1 MPNKY
6 YLTTP
11 LYYVNSKPHIGHS
24 YTNIAA
30 DTLARFKRLTGHEVL
45 FLTGTDEH
53 GQKVAKAAETA
64 GMTPKEFVDKI
75 SLTFNDLWKTLNISY
90 DDFIRTTETR
100 HFHAVQTIWK
110 KLSEIKTKGESVL
123 YKNTYDGYY
132 CVTCETFF
140 AEGFIEQEGKNL
152 CPDCKRPLE
161 KMREDN
167 YFLKISEY
175 QDWLIQYIHDHESFI
190 LPEMRR
196 NEVLGFLEK
205 SKLRDLCVSRPK
217 SRVSWGIPVNET
229 HVAYVWFDALINYV
243 TACGYEADK
252 AKFKKWWPADVHLI
266 GKDILKYHA
275 VYWPIILHIL
285 GVEPPRMIFA
295 HGWWVQGGE
304 KMSKSKGN
312 VIDPAEIVKQYGVD
326 AYRYFLL
333 REAPF
338 GFDGT
343 FSEEALI
350 DRFNHDLANDLG
362 NLLQRTLTMCEKYF
376 NGKIPVGDPLRKF
389 LGDLSFDD
397 AQKAPKVQ
405 QNPVIYKTVVYMALG
420 IEDLFRRMPDMMR
433 NLAFSDALAEIW
445 TLINKANKHIED
457 TAPWILAKQSKHEDL
472 KIVILSLCEVLRI
485 IAQALWPFM
494 PKTGKDIWAQLG
506 IKEDIEKTLFIGNGW
521 GYFKRGGKVAKGAP
535 LFPKIE

>member
-53 GQKVAKAAETA
+53 GQKVAKAAEAA

-75 SLTFNDLWKTLNISY
+75 SLTFHDLWKTLNISY
-90 DDFIRTTETR
+90 DHFIRTTETR

-110 KLSEIKTKGESVL
+110 KLSEIKIKGESVL
-123 YKNTYDGYY
+123 YKDTYDGYY
-132 CVTCETFF
+132 CVACETFF
-140 AEGFIEQEGKNL
+140 TEGFIEQEGRNL
-152 CPDCKRPLE
+152 CPECKRLLE

-175 QDWLIQYIHDHESFI
+175 QDWLIKYIHDHESFI

-196 NEVLGFLEK
+196 NEVLGFLENN
-205 SKLRDLCVSRPK
+205 KLRDLCVSRPK

-243 TACGYEADK
+243 TACGYEANK

-285 GVEPPRMIFA
+285 EIEPPRMIFA

-304 KMSKSKGN
+304 KMSKSLGN
-312 VIDPAEIVKQYGVD
+312 VVDPYEVIKICGTYGVD

-333 REAPF
+333 RETPF

-362 NLLQRTLTMCEKYF
+362 NLLHRTLTMCEKYF
-376 NGKIPVGDPLRKF
+376 DGNIPENISSKCK
-389 LGDLSFDD
+389 GDLRDSVEGLF
-397 AQKAPKVQ
+397 AKLEAP
-405 QNPVIYKTVVYMALG
+405 M
-420 IEDLFRRMPDMMR
+420 ER
-433 NLAFSDALAEIW
+433 LAFSEALSEIW
-445 TLINKANKHIED
+445 AVINRANKYIED
-457 TAPWILAKQSKHEDL
+457 QAPWKLSKEQKMDQL
-472 KIVILSLCEVLRI
+472 KIVIVQLLEVLEI
-485 IAQALWPFM
+485 VAQVVWPFM
-494 PKTGKDIWAQLG
+494 PSTSEAIWAQLG
-506 IKEDIEKTLFIGNGW
+506 IKTPLRDAKITKNMWGFFEK
-521 GYFKRGGKVAKGAP
+521 GGRINKGAP
-535 LFPKIE
+535 LFPRVEIDKKK

>member
-24 YTNIAA
+24 YTEIAA

-75 SLTFNDLWKTLNISY
+75 SLTFNDLWKILNISY

-110 KLSEIKTKGESVL
+110 KLSGIKIKGESVL

-132 CVTCETFF
+132 CVTCESFF
-140 AEGFIEQEGKNL
+140 TEGFIEQEGKSL

-175 QDWLIQYIHDHESFI
+175 QDWLIQYIHEHKSFV
-190 LPEMRR
+190 LPGIRR
-196 NEVLGFLEK
+196 NEVLGFLENN
-205 SKLRDLCVSRPK
+205 KLRDLCVSRPK

-275 VYWPIILHIL
+275 VYWPIILHLLEI
-285 GVEPPRMIFA
+285 EPPHTIFA

-304 KMSKSKGN
+304 KMSKSRGN
-312 VIDPAEIVKQYGVD
+312 VIDPAEIVTTYGVD

-333 REAPF
+333 SEAPF
-338 GFDGT
+338 GGDGI

-350 DRFNHDLANDLG
+350 GRFNHDLANDLG
-362 NLLQRTLTMCEKYF
+362 NLLHRTLTMCEKYF
-376 NGKIPVGDPLRKF
+376 QGNVPNGVSAKCHNELRQITDE
-389 LGDLSFDD
+389 LE
-397 AQKAPKVQ
+397 PKLQ
-405 QNPVIYKTVVYMALG
+405 EKMNQ
-420 IEDLFRRMPDMMR
+420 
-433 NLAFSDALAEIW
+433 LAFSEALTEIW
-445 TLINKANKHIED
+445 SLINRANKYIEES
-457 TAPWILAKQSKHEDL
+457 APWGLSKQGKTKDL
-472 KIVILSLCEVLRI
+472 EVVIVSLLEVLKVV
-485 IAQALWPFM
+485 AQAAWPFM
-494 PKTGKDIWAQLG
+494 PLTGEAIWKQLG
-506 IKEDIEKTLFIGNGW
+506 LQGKPCDVPFKENMWGFFEK
-521 GYFKRGGKVAKGAP
+521 GGKICKGMP
-535 LFPKIE
+535 LFPRIEIEKEKR

>member
-30 DTLARFKRLTGHEVL
+30 DTLARFKRLTGHDVL

-53 GQKVAKAAETA
+53 GQKVAKAAEAA

-100 HFHAVQTIWK
+100 HFHTVQTVWK
-110 KLSEIKTKGESVL
+110 QLSEIKIKGESVL

-132 CVTCETFF
+132 CVACETFF
-140 AEGFIEQEGKNL
+140 VEGFIEQEGKTL

-175 QDWLIQYIHDHESFI
+175 QDWLIKYIHDHESFI

-196 NEVLGFLEK
+196 NEVLGFLENN
-205 SKLRDLCVSRPK
+205 KLRDLCVTRPK
-217 SRVSWGIPVNET
+217 NRVSWGIPVNET

-252 AKFKKWWPADVHLI
+252 AKFKKWWPADAHLI

-285 GVEPPRMIFA
+285 GVELPHMIFA

-304 KMSKSKGN
+304 KMSKSLGN
-312 VIDPAEIVKQYGVD
+312 VIDPIEIVKKYGVD

-362 NLLQRTLTMCEKYF
+362 NLLSRTLTMCEKYF
-376 NGKIPVGDPLRKF
+376 EGKIPENMSTRNLELR
-389 LGDLSFDD
+389 G
-397 AQKAPKVQ
+397 KAE
-405 QNPVIYKTVVYMALG
+405 G
-420 IEDLFRRMPDMMR
+420 LFIKLETHMER
-433 NLAFSDALAEIW
+433 LAFSEALSEIW
-445 TLINKANKHIED
+445 ALINISNKYIED
-457 TAPWILAKQSKHEDL
+457 RAPWKLSKESNLEPL
-472 KIVILSLCEVLRI
+472 KIVIAGLLEVLKI
-485 IAQALWPFM
+485 VAQAIWPFM
-494 PKTGKDIWAQLG
+494 PSTGEAVWAQLG
-506 IKEDIEKTLFIGNGW
+506 IQEPLCNLKITKHNQW
-521 GYFKRGGKVAKGAP
+521 GYFDNGTHRIAKGAS
-535 LFPKIE
+535 LFPRIESKK

>member
-53 GQKVAKAAETA
+53 GQKVAKAAEAA

-75 SLTFNDLWKTLNISY
+75 SLTFKDLWKTLNISY

-100 HFHAVQTIWK
+100 HFQAVQTVWK
-110 KLSEIKTKGESVL
+110 NLSEIKIKGESVL

-132 CVTCETFF
+132 CVACETFF
-140 AEGFIEQEGKNL
+140 TEGFIEQEGKTL

-175 QDWLIQYIHDHESFI
+175 QDWLIKYIHDHESFI

-196 NEVLGFLEK
+196 NEVLGFLENN
-205 SKLRDLCVSRPK
+205 KLRDLCVTRPK
-217 SRVSWGIPVNET
+217 NRVSWGIPVNET
-229 HVAYVWFDALINYV
+229 HVAYVWFDALINYI

-252 AKFKKWWPADVHLI
+252 AKFKKWWPADAHLI

-285 GVEPPRMIFA
+285 GVEPPHMIFA

-304 KMSKSKGN
+304 KMSKSLGN
-312 VIDPAEIVKQYGVD
+312 VVDPVEVVKQYGID
-326 AYRYFLL
+326 PYRYFLL
-333 REAPF
+333 RETPF
-338 GFDGT
+338 GSDGT

-362 NLLQRTLTMCEKYF
+362 NLLHRTLTMCEKYF
-376 NGKIPVGDPLRKF
+376 DGNIPGNISSQCK
-389 LGDLSFDD
+389 GDLRDSAGGLFE
-397 AQKAPKVQ
+397 KLEAP
-405 QNPVIYKTVVYMALG
+405 M
-420 IEDLFRRMPDMMR
+420 ER
-433 NLAFSDALAEIW
+433 LAFSEALSEIW
-445 TLINKANKHIED
+445 AVINRANKYIEEQ
-457 TAPWILAKQSKHEDL
+457 APWKLSKEQKTDQLKAVIVQLLEVL
-472 KIVILSLCEVLRI
+472 KIV
-485 IAQALWPFM
+485 AQAIWPFM
-494 PKTGKDIWAQLG
+494 PSTSEAIWIQLG
-506 IKEDIEKTLFIGNGW
+506 IKTLLGDAKITKNMWGFFEK
-521 GYFKRGGKVAKGAP
+521 GGRINKGAP
-535 LFPKIE
+535 LFPRVETDKKK